1 MKRILFFI
9 LIICSAC
16 CISLAKNPLGKV
28 SVTMNDG
35 SIINGYCEN
44 LFKHERPVIK
54 V

>member
-1 MKRILFFI
+1 MFGLLHFARK
-9 LIICSAC
+9 
-16 CISLAKNPLGKV
+16 KTLGKV

-44 LFKHERPVIK
+44 LFKHEHPVIK